1 MLLLKKKD
9 IKSFQ
14 FLQSI
19 EYLNLLFPSGILVKV
34 T

>member
-1 MLLLKKKD
+1 MLLQKKD
-9 IKSFQ
+9 INSFQ

-19 EYLNLLFPSGILVKV
+19 EYLNLLFPSGIIVKV